1 MGINFSSTYLFFKRM
16 DCGEIKVNLQIKY
29 YVFIDR
35 FRTIKIYRLN

>member
-1 MGINFSSTYLFFKRM
+1 MFKRM
-16 DCGEIKVNLQIKY
+16 DCGEMEANLQIKN

>member
-1 MGINFSSTYLFFKRM
+1 M
-16 DCGEIKVNLQIKY
+16 DCGEMEVNLQIKN